1 MELFQTSA
9 SINELLKAMKEAKKM
24 LGNTIKFDN
33 RNDHFKN
40 DFASLKASLEK
51 IDPILEDSKLSFTQW
66 PCGEMVISRLQ
77 DLESE
82 QYVQTAFN
90 LTMVKKD
97 PQAAGSALS
106 YGRRQSLQTIF
117 LLVGDKDD
125 DAETAVGRGELKE
138 PQEQPQESP
147 KKERG
152 RVQQNKKNAPVQPP
166 STNDNYQLRIDE
178 LRTGLA
184 TAKNKSQFDAAMKAV
199 QNARQ
204 AGFKIMPE
212 DFQSLQ
218 QTKEKK
224 AEDLGV
230 NA

>member
-1 MELFQTSA
+1 MELFQTSD
-9 SINELLKAMKEAKKM
+9 SVNELLKAMKECKKK

-40 DFASLKASLEK
+40 DFASLKATLEK
-51 IDPILEDSKLSFTQW
+51 IDPVLEASDLSFTQW

-77 DLESE
+77 DLDSGEWI
-82 QYVQTAFN
+82 QTCFN

-138 PQEQPQESP
+138 PQEQP
-147 KKERG
+147 KERG
-152 RVQQNKKNAPVQPP
+152 RVQQNKKNAPIKKADQEFQ
-166 STNDNYQLRIDE
+166 YQMKIDE

-184 TAKNKSQFDAAMKAV
+184 VSKNEKEFYFAVKAV
-199 QNARQ
+199 GDARNQ
-204 AGFKIMPE
+204 GFQIKPE
-212 DFQSLQ
+212 DFTSLQ
-218 QTKEKK
+218 ETKQKK
-224 AEDLGV
+224 AEELEELSTV
-230 NA
+230 LN

>member
-9 SINELLKAMKEAKKM
+9 SINELLKAMKEAKKK

-40 DFASLKASLEK
+40 DFASLKATLEK

-90 LTMVKKD
+90 LTMIKKD

-106 YGRRQSLQTIF
+106 YGRRQMQKQQL
-117 LLVGDKDD
+117 
-125 DAETAVGRGELKE
+125 GEV
-138 PQEQPQESP
+138 S
-147 KKERG
+147 
-152 RVQQNKKNAPVQPP
+152 
-166 STNDNYQLRIDE
+166 
-178 LRTGLA
+178 
-184 TAKNKSQFDAAMKAV
+184 
-199 QNARQ
+199 
-204 AGFKIMPE
+204 
-212 DFQSLQ
+212 
-218 QTKEKK
+218 
-224 AEDLGV
+224 
-230 NA
+230 